1 MFYWMKNNMKHY
13 IIGEI
18 LENGEIIRGLS
29 AQGEVYKNSKAFY
42 EKSNEVCY
50 LSELNDY
57 KYTYKDFLNLAHGS
71 EEVAEFL
78 FDDVNYQSP
87 EALLED
93 YLSADEVHD
102 CLCCEKMYVS
112 YGVDYCPYCGQI
124 KNKK

>member
-57 KYTYKDFLNLAHGS
+57 KYTYEDFLNIAYGS

-78 FDDVNYQSP
+78 FDIVDWQSP
-87 EALLED
+87 ETLVED
-93 YLSADEVHD
+93 CLSNDEVYH
-102 CLCCEKMYVS
+102 CSCGKMYVS
-112 YGVDYCPYCGQI
+112 YGVDCCPYCTRR
-124 KNKK
+124 KNKD